1 MLGRLRKKNV
11 TETKKRCIGLVF
23 FDLDGVLA
31 DCHWRLNFLENDDYN
46 GFYAPENIMQDKL
59 IEHGRRL
66 LKQFVDAGYKVV
78 ITSSRRE
85 SCLEASHLW
94 LRQNGIEIPM
104 KDIYLRK
111 DGDQRKSW
119 DVKLDLVLNAC
130 RDNMDEY
137 IPLGN
142 LHYFVDDYPAN
153 CEAIA
158 KAYPSI
164 MPLCFGIGRMNTGG
178 C

>member
-1 MLGRLRKKNV
+1 MLKRWKKQK
-11 TETKKRCIGLVF
+11 ETVVKKQNIGLVF

-31 DCHWRLNFLENDDYN
+31 DCHWRLRFLENDDYE
-46 GFYAPENIMQDKL
+46 GFYAPENIMQDKM
-59 IEHGRRL
+59 IEHGKRL

-94 LRQNGIEIPM
+94 LRQNGIEIPAR
-104 KDIYLRK
+104 DIYLRK

-119 DVKLDLVLNAC
+119 EVKVDLVLDAC

-137 IPLGN
+137 LPLCN

-153 CEAIA
+153 CEAVA